1 MKRSVWRC
9 TLQGKDVPDD
19 AESFFNIAK
28 REMKSADIL
37 YVSKADISET
47 VADMKL
53 EARWEK
59 CKSIPGTRRFHQFKP
74 SDNNTEVWASINTQR
89 QTDNVS
95 ENTSIHQEDSFVD
108 AGISDV
114 IHSDDYI
121 IVEYNGK
128 KSSRRF
134 VGQVNEIKKGEDGME
149 LNVLFKRKKDAVD
162 TYLAF
167 LKELMCHGFVPNC

>member
-1 MKRSVWRC
+1 MVRSQ
-9 TLQGKDVPDD
+9 TKSKDRVT
-19 AESFFNIAK
+19 K
-28 REMKSADIL
+28 HRK
-37 YVSKADISET
+37 
-47 VADMKL
+47 
-53 EARWEK
+53 K

-114 IHSDDYI
+114 IHSGDYI

-149 LNVLFKRKKDAVD
+149 FNVLFMRKKDASGYLFGFPERVD
-162 TYLAF
+162 MSWICASQIAEKLVQPV
-167 LKELMCHGFVPNC
+167 MHGRGQFKFPTIIKSTD